1 MDQCNRVV
9 DALFYL
15 IDQRRMNPTLRD
27 LALDG
32 CMMPP
37 PPPPS
42 SSPMPPPGISN
53 DDNGNN
59 IKPTAPFIYAAS
71 AAVYALIVILQT
83 VLNKFYV
90 DRRVQRQINRE
101 VIQHRN
107 GVATTSNMMRKAPS
121 DGVMR
126 DMEMNN
132 PINNNNGGPQ
142 DDHLHFRALATPI
155 INLHRI

>member
-1 MDQCNRVV
+1 
-9 DALFYL
+9 
-15 IDQRRMNPTLRD
+15 
-27 LALDG
+27 
-32 CMMPP
+32 
-37 PPPPS
+37 
-42 SSPMPPPGISN
+42 MPPPGISN

-59 IKPTAPFIYAAS
+59 IKPTAPFMYAAS

-107 GVATTSNMMRKAPS
+107 GVATTTTTSNMMRKAPS

-126 DMEMNN
+126 DMERNS
-132 PINNNNGGPQ
+132 PINNNGGPQ